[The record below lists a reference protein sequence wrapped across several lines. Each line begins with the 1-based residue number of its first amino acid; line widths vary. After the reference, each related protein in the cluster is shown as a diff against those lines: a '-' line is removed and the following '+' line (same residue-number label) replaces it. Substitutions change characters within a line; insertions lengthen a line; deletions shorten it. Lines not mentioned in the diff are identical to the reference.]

1 MMFPDTRKSSSGL
14 NT

>member
-1 MMFPDTRKSSSGL
+1 MFADTRKSSSVL